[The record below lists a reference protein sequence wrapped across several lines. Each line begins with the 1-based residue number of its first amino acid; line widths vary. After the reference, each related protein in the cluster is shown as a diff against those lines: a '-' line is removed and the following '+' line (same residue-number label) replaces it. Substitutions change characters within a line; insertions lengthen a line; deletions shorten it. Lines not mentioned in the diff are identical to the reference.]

1 MPTILHQLQTWTDL
15 ELGNWFWKLGSIS
28 WYSCFLGI
36 FARIGIGE
44 HQDVDCKQ
52 AVNFEYYHADL
63 SCTWFWVFR
72 VNIWKRFPG
81 YILGEYINE
90 TGHDSSSHDLAS
102 FNLNLGDFG
111 KARLVACLDV
121 GSTVGK
127 STIQVSLRCVLDES
141 DESNK
146 LREDE
151 ISIECCLIVINEDGE
166 LIHQV

>member
-1 MPTILHQLQTWTDL
+1 M
-15 ELGNWFWKLGSIS
+15 
-28 WYSCFLGI
+28 
-36 FARIGIGE
+36 
-44 HQDVDCKQ
+44 
-52 AVNFEYYHADL
+52 
-63 SCTWFWVFR
+63 
-72 VNIWKRFPG
+72 
-81 YILGEYINE
+81 
-90 TGHDSSSHDLAS
+90 AS